1 MVLPNGLALA
11 YIGDGYYE
19 LAIRT
24 YLLTKR
30 LTKVNDLH
38 HQAIRF
44 TSAKGQAFVMSELLK
59 DQLTD
64 DEITYFKR
72 GRNEK
77 TNRKPKNTD
86 LATYH
91 LATGFES
98 LLGSLYLL
106 NETNRLDEIIRMAIQ
121 IIEKNEIDDVDLRE

>member
-1 MVLPNGLALA
+1 MILPNGLALA

-38 HQAIRF
+38 HQAIRY
-44 TSAKGQAFVMSELLK
+44 TAAKGQALVMTTLLSGY
-59 DQLTD
+59 LSD

-98 LLGSLYLL
+98 LLGALYLL
-106 NETNRLDEIIRMAIQ
+106 NNTNRLDELVRLSIQ
-121 IIEKNEIDDVDLRE
+121 IIEKDDSHILDLPE